1 MFLLVIMQGL
11 FNKSTPSFRLHFF
24 RCVAIYLVF
33 TSLVAGAVICAFS
46 PGVEYIDGVFLA
58 VSACTGTGLGTVEM
72 NVLSSGS
79 FVTIFILM
87 YMGGTVILLLPPMI
101 YRRSVFAK
109 IHPKLRAFIE
119 KEDRIDRP
127 YVNALVSVIRKRE
140 LLDRALAMM
149 IYAIVI
155 YCFLWLFCGAFV
167 MYSLSLRYPH
177 PPELE
182 SRGFSKLWNAFFLTA
197 SCFFNC
203 GYTLTSDRHARP
215 RCWGFILF
223 CTLAKLATAC
233 LPRQPAM
240 AGLLSANACYSMTL
254 PTGGGGFHT
263 RVCIKHAL
271 LLLLGFR
278 EFPFAGSMTQY
289 LGAPGVYLWS
299 SCLILAGNTAAPMCL
314 RGVVRVMHSCAG
326 PLRLDRCVCVCAR
339 DLCAF
344 VREAPARFIR
354 AGRGGGDATGAAA
367 SSSARVFR
375 AVSRAGAK
383 DVSTLA
389 RHGAFVRT

>member
-203 GYTLTSDRHARP
+203 GYTLTSDRQPPTRTPLLLGFQP
-215 RCWGFILF
+215 R
-223 CTLAKLATAC
+223 AKLATDARGSNATAA
-233 LPRQPAM
+233 PKRRNHATAAPTRRNHATAAPTRPAM
-240 AGLLSANACYSMTL
+240 ASHLLANAGLSKSSEMCGSITGRLKPKYTL
-254 PTGGGGFHT
+254 
-263 RVCIKHAL
+263 
-271 LLLLGFR
+271 
-278 EFPFAGSMTQY
+278 
-289 LGAPGVYLWS
+289 
-299 SCLILAGNTAAPMCL
+299 LISNEGRYPA
-314 RGVVRVMHSCAG
+314 R
-326 PLRLDRCVCVCAR
+326 LRLKPINISV
-339 DLCAF
+339 
-344 VREAPARFIR
+344 
-354 AGRGGGDATGAAA
+354 
-367 SSSARVFR
+367 SSQ
-375 AVSRAGAK
+375 K
-383 DVSTLA
+383 T
-389 RHGAFVRT
+389 

>member
-1 MFLLVIMQGL
+1 MRNMC
-11 FNKSTPSFRLHFF
+11 KDRKHSFRLHFF
-24 RCVAIYLVF
+24 RCVALYLVIV
-33 TSLVAGAVICAFS
+33 SLVGGAFICAFS
-46 PGVEYIDGVFLA
+46 PAVEYVDGVFLA

-87 YMGGTVILLLPPMI
+87 YMGGTVILLLPPMV
-101 YRRSVFAK
+101 YRRSVFSK

-127 YVNALVSVIRKRE
+127 YVNALVSVIKKRE
-140 LLDRALAMM
+140 LLNRALAVM

-155 YCFLWLFCGAFV
+155 YCFLWLICGGFI
-167 MYSLSLRYPH
+167 MYALSLRYPH

-215 RCWGFILF
+215 RCWGFILS

-254 PTGGGGFHT
+254 PTGGGGGS
-263 RVCIKHAL
+263 I
-271 LLLLGFR
+271 R
-278 EFPFAGSMTQY
+278 EFASNMPAY
-289 LGAPGVYLWS
+289 CS
-299 SCLILAGNTAAPMCL
+299 SDSVSSRLPAA
-314 RGVVRVMHSCAG
+314 
-326 PLRLDRCVCVCAR
+326 
-339 DLCAF
+339 
-344 VREAPARFIR
+344 
-354 AGRGGGDATGAAA
+354 
-367 SSSARVFR
+367 
-375 AVSRAGAK
+375 
-383 DVSTLA
+383 
-389 RHGAFVRT
+389 